1 MIDPAI
7 LLYSIAK
14 VASGSRRV
22 PFFTSHD
29 PSRQFVCS
37 FVRSLLR
44 SGLHNSSPALARG
57 CFALRVADIG
67 WLAFKTRIYREGVC
81 GKEGRK
87 EGRRMGL
94 PQSHLARSLAHP
106 SGARSVR
113 LTDSRSE
120 TMIRHSSASFLLS
133 AMAMH
138 FREPNDPSPK

>member
-1 MIDPAI
+1 MIDPAL

-87 EGRRMGL
+87 EGAWASL
-94 PQSHLARSLAHP
+94 NLISPARSLTRAELVP
-106 SGARSVR
+106 SV
-113 LTDSRSE
+113 
-120 TMIRHSSASFLLS
+120 
-133 AMAMH
+133 
-138 FREPNDPSPK
+138 